1 MDDPERNCS
10 TAKPLLG
17 TRRGETDGK
26 MRGRGGYSRLC
37 FLATAC
43 AVDMTAGQVLQGA
56 ERWQVANGCRV
67 GVSPNDLRGA
77 FFRLALDLQ
86 AEKGPFDLATVV
98 AQMEHTPWHMWTAAM
113 LRADVLW
120 CNDEGESWEPAP
132 ADETAA
138 VRASQWRAFLADPWP
153 LAAGGVVALFGRAT
167 DHSGIYTV
175 RVGGVRRVLAGETML
190 VFFCWPT
197 IDILDRR
204 AYHWAMEK

>member
-1 MDDPERNCS
+1 M
-10 TAKPLLG
+10 AKCVAVADILG
-17 TRRGETDGK
+17 
-26 MRGRGGYSRLC
+26 LC

-138 VRASQWRAFLADPWP
+138 VRASQWRAFLADPGHWQREA
-153 LAAGGVVALFGRAT
+153 LSLFLGEQRITAASIRCALGA
-167 DHSGIYTV
+167 
-175 RVGGVRRVLAGETML
+175 
-190 VFFCWPT
+190 
-197 IDILDRR
+197 
-204 AYHWAMEK
+204 